1 MPTTTFGTF
10 VTKTNVQTTNMEVD
24 ELITSPQC
32 LLKSNVPTLTLE
44 SAVTNWN
51 NGVLREPTL
60 SETAVPDPSMGDITW
75 RVTDNGVLRDVG
87 NIRCRNA
94 DRFYGQITE
103 RGPTDMEFRVQTDS
117 YGPLY
122 SDSIG
127 YRSEI
132 VPALKIC
139 GASDMNTMCVPSRY
153 GAYYQYL
160 NGNASHLPNGG
171 PHADKLHTDYTQLG
185 DWYLYDLDEQSPSIL
200 YFDSDSDVSKIM
212 LPAIFPNELYNG
224 ITNNFKRRGY
234 LYPEDNKQVAPG
246 SILHIVNK
254 SGSPQDIYEILDS
267 DFQYDLP
274 SNIGALKNTLNL
286 HNNKYVKY
294 LNVRVDGDT
303 RTNWKIIE
311 TGDC

>member
-10 VTKTNVQTTNMEVD
+10 VSKTNLQTTNMEVD
-24 ELITSPQC
+24 DLITSAQC

-44 SAVTNWN
+44 STVTNWH

-75 RVTDNGVLRDVG
+75 RLSDNGVLRDVG

-94 DRFYGQITE
+94 DRFYGQLPE
-103 RGPTDMEFRVQTDS
+103 RGPTDMEFRVQSDSYKPFTDS
-117 YGPLY
+117 
-122 SDSIG
+122 IA
-127 YRSEI
+127 YRNEI

-171 PHADKLHTDYTQLG
+171 PHADKLHTDYTQDG

-200 YFDSDSDVSKIM
+200 YFDSDSDVDKIM
-212 LPAIFPNELYNG
+212 LPAIFPDVLYDG
-224 ITNNFKRRGY
+224 ISNNFKRRGY

-254 SGSPQDIYEILDS
+254 SGSPQDIYEILDE
-267 DFQYDLP
+267 DFRFDTAYDD
-274 SNIGALKNTLNL
+274 TLLSTPYNL

-294 LNVRVDGDT
+294 LNVRVDGAT
-303 RTNWKIIE
+303 RTTWKIIE